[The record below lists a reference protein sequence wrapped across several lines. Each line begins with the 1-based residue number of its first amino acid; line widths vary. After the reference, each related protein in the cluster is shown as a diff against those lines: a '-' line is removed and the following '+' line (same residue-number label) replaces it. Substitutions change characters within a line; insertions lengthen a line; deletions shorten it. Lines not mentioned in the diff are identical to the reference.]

1 MIRRLSL
8 LPALGLVAVALA
20 ACGGSASS
28 GSQAAAPGASASGG
42 AAQATAMAAAH
53 QDAFC
58 KSAGTL
64 GSLSKGAGAAMA
76 MSPAESVKD
85 FQALSAKVAALKA
98 DAATPALMAD
108 IDVVSA
114 RLVLEQMV
122 MSHKADGSSPDQA
135 MQQLDTAKSDA
146 DAAATRLIGAVKQT
160 CGIDIA

>member
-1 MIRRLSL
+1 
-8 LPALGLVAVALA
+8 
-20 ACGGSASS
+20 
-28 GSQAAAPGASASGG
+28 
-42 AAQATAMAAAH
+42 MAAAH

-58 KSAGTL
+58 KNATAL
-64 GSLSKGAGAAMA
+64 GSLSKGTGAAMA

-85 FQALSAKVAALKA
+85 FQSLSTKVAALKA

-108 IDVVSA
+108 IDAISA

-135 MQQLDTAKSDA
+135 MQQLDTANSDA
-146 DAAATRLIGAVKQT
+146 DVAASRLVGAVKEA